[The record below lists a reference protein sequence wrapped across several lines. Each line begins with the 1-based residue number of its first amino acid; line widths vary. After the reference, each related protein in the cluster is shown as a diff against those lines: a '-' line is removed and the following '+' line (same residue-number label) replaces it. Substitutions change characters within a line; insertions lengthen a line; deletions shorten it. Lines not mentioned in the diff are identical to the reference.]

1 MTGRKKWNEVDTG
14 RIHTEHD
21 ATDAPSGRQPRKV
34 YAIGGTRPLCP
45 LAVIG
50 ADAHDWSA
58 TCVRGYALI
67 VASALQSTET
77 LNGYV

>member
-1 MTGRKKWNEVDTG
+1 MTGRKNWNEVDTG
-14 RIHTEHD
+14 RIHREYGAANCPQAASRTKD
-21 ATDAPSGRQPRKV
+21 F
-34 YAIGGTRPLCP
+34 AIGGARLCGRKP
-45 LAVIG
+45 VIG
-50 ADAHDWSA
+50 ANGRDWSA

>member
-1 MTGRKKWNEVDTG
+1 MAGRKKWNEVDTG
-14 RIHTEHD
+14 RIHKEHD
-21 ATDAPSGRQPRKV
+21 ARMALPAASRIKDF
-34 YAIGGTRPLCP
+34 AIGGSRLCGRKP
-45 LAVIG
+45 VIG

>member
-14 RIHTEHD
+14 RIHKEHD
-21 ATDAPSGRQPRKV
+21 AANGPSGRQPRKV
-34 YAIGGTRPLCP
+34 FAIGGTRLCGRKP
-45 LAVIG
+45 VIG
-50 ADAHDWSA
+50 ANAHDWSA